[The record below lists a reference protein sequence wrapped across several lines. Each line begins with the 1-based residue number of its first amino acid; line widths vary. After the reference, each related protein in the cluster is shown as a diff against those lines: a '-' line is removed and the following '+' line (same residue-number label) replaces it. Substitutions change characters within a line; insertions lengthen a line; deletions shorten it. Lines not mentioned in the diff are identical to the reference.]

1 MVRWSF
7 EGGVSCTA
15 RAGGNGCTARFRVGA
30 GDERG
35 VSQIC
40 GDGHAAGFKEIAR
53 PRLGVRVR
61 EESS

>member
-15 RAGGNGCTARFRVGA
+15 RAGETGCTARFRVGA
-30 GDERG
+30 GERE

-40 GDGHAAGFKEIAR
+40 GHGHAAGFKEIAR